1 MKIKPRTAASTA
13 ASRTAVKRPVAAKKV
28 AVRKRASP
36 RGKSDGNKVHIR
48 KIGPL
53 CPVWG
58 ARTKSGAQ
66 IKSWRTWVLWV
77 DGDWTCETMKSFNA
91 AQTTEIERRI
101 ERGTDIWPWPESQ
114 SPKDNY
120 RRTELKRQK
129 MHKWQDPS
137 AGSNWISIPQNE
149 RQDDDDENDLPAETD
164 SLFGIKSNQVEESTT
179 ETADSDDSS
188 DSDDDEEED
197 EI

>member
-1 MKIKPRTAASTA
+1 MRIKRRNRSPANSTTRAS
-13 ASRTAVKRPVAAKKV
+13 VKRQSLGKTIPKLRQSRDKSDPNKV
-28 AVRKRASP
+28 AL
-36 RGKSDGNKVHIR
+36 N

-58 ARTKSGAQ
+58 ARTKAGSQ
-66 IKSWRTWVLWV
+66 IKSWRAWVHWV

-91 AQTTEIERRI
+91 DQARVIEQRI
-101 ERGTDIWPWPESQ
+101 KKGTDIWPWPETS

-120 RRTELKRQK
+120 RRNELKRGN

-137 AGSNWISIPQNE
+137 SGSQWISIPQNE
-149 RQDDDDENDLPAETD
+149 RQDDDDEKDIPNEKD
-164 SLFGIKSNQVEESTT
+164 SLFVIQADKENESTT

-188 DSDDDEEED
+188 EDGDEEEED